1 MRPIFIL
8 HVIGMN
14 VVGDIMYVTWSMSER
29 SLMNKNQMNIRWEQD
44 TRDFEEYWKWPTT
57 WCIWSS
63 PSNLKFYHR
72 KYMLTKK
79 WIKIYQV
86 DQSGRQAETQKREFN
101 QPNISNMCQRSTKY
115 ISTKNI
121 CLGRQAATQKR
132 KFKQRRKKFNKLQQY

>member
-79 WIKIYQV
+79 WPSSWKIGKSIGCESSSLESYKF
-86 DQSGRQAETQKREFN
+86 DKKDNKKHR
-101 QPNISNMCQRSTKY
+101 Y
-115 ISTKNI
+115 ITWVIRFRLSQTIGLIN
-121 CLGRQAATQKR
+121 
-132 KFKQRRKKFNKLQQY
+132 